1 MVAYVLP
8 DEAGHPRDALREEI
22 ASVLPHT
29 RQRTFKL
36 PFHGEVLWVKKP
48 RRGPGYTMYGLQAA
62 AAVVT
67 RVPIL
72 WPPRVSR
79 GPVGLEREAERL
91 GTLARKGWPVP
102 EVVDVCDR
110 WLVLRDNGRSIAPML
125 RSLPAEA
132 RLSLLRRL
140 LEFLQA
146 LHADGG
152 WHGAS
157 QPRNFTQ
164 IGDGFGLID
173 FEDDVEPSM
182 SLPMRQAR
190 DIAIFAMSAARFSDR
205 DGKLMETLLA
215 DAHGRASADVEPVL
229 QSLGR
234 TLARLHRVAA
244 AIPAW
249 VGPDPRAVAVLAGA
263 YKRFLGLDGD
273 ARSAVVPD

>member
-1 MVAYVLP
+1 MDAYVLP
-8 DEAGHPRDALREEI
+8 DEAGQPRDALREEI
-22 ASVLPHT
+22 DSVLPHT

-36 PFHGEVLWVKKP
+36 PFQGEVLWVKKP

-62 AAVVT
+62 AALVT

-79 GPVGLEREAERL
+79 GPEGLQREAARL

-102 EVVDVCDR
+102 EVVDLSQR
-110 WLVLRDNGRSIAPML
+110 WLVLRDNGRSIVPTL
-125 RSLPAEA
+125 RGLPAEG
-132 RLSLLRRL
+132 RLALLRRL
-140 LEFLQA
+140 LQFLQT

-164 IGDGFGLID
+164 LGDAFGLID

-205 DGKLMETLLA
+205 DGRLIDTLLA
-215 DAHGRASADVEPVL
+215 DAHGRASADVDAVL
-229 QSLGR
+229 RSLAR
-234 TLARLHRVAA
+234 RLARLQHIAD

-249 VGPDPRAVAVLAGA
+249 AGPDPRAVAVLAGA

-273 ARSAVVPD
+273 ARSAVGS